1 MKLTISEHFEEH
13 NIDALLDKYN
23 QLKAEAADK
32 KEEETAN
39 QLWRVI
45 ESLKLNKRYVR
56 AFEKLEKKEY
66 RDAWCDLEQCEI
78 ACSNLI
84 ENATEEFLKGSRVY
98 FIRDAV
104 KNWQSL
110 FPYCLFISPGFV
122 VGYYTCSICGHK
134 IRPRSRCKH
143 QKGRIYCGELCV
155 HIAHDMEF
163 KEVSIVKNPV
173 QKYSVLHDD
182 ETLDFGVLQYLMDCI
197 EHAFEPWDVEWT
209 TQVYPIDMFSNIAL
223 DRECPCKSELKFREC
238 CSNKREVEIPHVNFI
253 FESPKDPEM
262 LKNRFPY

>member
-1 MKLTISEHFEEH
+1 MKLTTSEHFEEH
-13 NIDALLDKYN
+13 NIDALIEKYN
-23 QLKAEAADK
+23 QQKAEAVDK
-32 KEEETAN
+32 KEEEAAN
-39 QLWRVI
+39 QLWRAI
-45 ESLKLNKRYVR
+45 ESLKLNKCYVT
-56 AFEKLEKKEY
+56 AFEKLGKQEY

-104 KNWQSL
+104 KNLQSL
-110 FPYCLFISPGFV
+110 FPYCLFMSPGFV

-134 IRPRSRCKH
+134 IRPRSRCGH

-173 QKYSVLHDD
+173 QKYSVLHND
-182 ETLDFGVLQYLMDCI
+182 ETLDFGVLEYLVDSI

-209 TQVYPIDMFSNIAL
+209 TQAYPIDMFSNVAL
-223 DRECPCKSELKFREC
+223 DSECPCKSELKFGEC
-238 CSNKREVEIPHVNFI
+238 CSNKCEVEIPHVNFI
-253 FESPKDPEM
+253 FESSKDPEK